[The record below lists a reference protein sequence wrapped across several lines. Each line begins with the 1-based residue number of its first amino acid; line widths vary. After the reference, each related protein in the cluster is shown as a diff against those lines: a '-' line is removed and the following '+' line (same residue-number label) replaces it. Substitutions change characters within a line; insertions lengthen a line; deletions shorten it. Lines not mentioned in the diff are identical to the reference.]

1 MACEFKCSVCG
12 NKYHLKEDAEYCEHS
27 HRKMNV
33 YLELDPE
40 DGGVEWKFGVYE
52 CPPERIVFDGVRVR
66 CYEEEMTFS
75 MMIEKKVIVKADID
89 NAKRRLV
96 AGAKEMLS
104 IWSKVLDEFEEK
116 ENLK

>member
-1 MACEFKCSVCG
+1 MACEFKCSVC
-12 NKYHLKEDAEYCEHS
+12 NREYHFKEDAEYCEHS

-40 DGGVEWKFGVYE
+40 GGGVEWKFGVYE

-75 MMIEKKVIVKADID
+75 TLIVKDVIVKADID
-89 NAKRRLV
+89 DAKRRLV

-104 IWSKVLDEFEEK
+104 IWSGALDKK
-116 ENLK
+116 EI